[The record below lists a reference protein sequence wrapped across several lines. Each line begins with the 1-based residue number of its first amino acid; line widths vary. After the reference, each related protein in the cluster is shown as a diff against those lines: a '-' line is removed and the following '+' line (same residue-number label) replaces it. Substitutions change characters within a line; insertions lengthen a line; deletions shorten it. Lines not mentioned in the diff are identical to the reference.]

1 MKYLDTISK
10 AHDLVCQ
17 ARNLLDELETNL
29 RNDTDVDVEVDGL
42 ILDWVEA
49 LENVEDPLFS
59 GCNIDHINELPE
71 KIASGETTVI
81 DWRDGIAK
89 TVYKEAQS

>member
-1 MKYLDTISK
+1 MKYIDTIK
-10 AHDLVCQ
+10 EAHDLVCK
-17 ARNLLDELETNL
+17 ARNLLDELRTPL
-29 RNDTDVDVEVDGL
+29 ASDIDVLVEVDQ
-42 ILDWVEA
+42 IVSDWIEA

-59 GCNIDHINELPE
+59 GCNIEHINELPE

-89 TVYKEAQS
+89 TVYKEVE